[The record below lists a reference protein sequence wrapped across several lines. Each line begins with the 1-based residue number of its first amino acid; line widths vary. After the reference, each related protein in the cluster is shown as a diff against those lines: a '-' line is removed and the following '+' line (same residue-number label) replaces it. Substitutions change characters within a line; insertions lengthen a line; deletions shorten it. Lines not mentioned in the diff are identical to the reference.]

1 MIFVYLFAKLFFI
14 LVYLGKVM
22 RKDSDFIS
30 TFLAN
35 RIIVAIFAQNFK

>member
-14 LVYLGKVM
+14 IIYLEKVM
-22 RKDSDFIS
+22 CKDSKFIS
-30 TFLAN
+30 TFLAK